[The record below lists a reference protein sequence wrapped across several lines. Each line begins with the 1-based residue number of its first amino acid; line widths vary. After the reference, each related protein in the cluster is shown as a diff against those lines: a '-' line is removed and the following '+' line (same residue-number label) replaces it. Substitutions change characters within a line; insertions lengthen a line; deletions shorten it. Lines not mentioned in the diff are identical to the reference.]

1 MREVDD
7 FVFRFILWINIFFV
21 NLQVVLIEDNSQHS
35 TDDS

>member
-1 MREVDD
+1 MFWLV
-7 FVFRFILWINIFFV
+7 LWINIFFV